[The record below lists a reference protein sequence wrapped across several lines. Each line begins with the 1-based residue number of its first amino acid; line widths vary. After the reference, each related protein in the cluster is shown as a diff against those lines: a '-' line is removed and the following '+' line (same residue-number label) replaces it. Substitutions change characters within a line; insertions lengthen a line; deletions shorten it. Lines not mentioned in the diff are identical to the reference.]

1 MVNFVIVVIVSYL
14 FGSFPT
20 AILAGK
26 LLKKIDIRDYG
37 SGNAGATNVFRVLG
51 WKAGLSVLL
60 IDMLKGF
67 IPVFF
72 IAPYFQPNPDTVIY
86 YQVAAAVAAIAGHIW
101 TIFAGFKGGKGVGTS
116 AGAFL
121 GLAPLPLLSALL
133 FFVIVVGLTRYVSLG
148 SLLASLVFL
157 LVLLL
162 QKYMFGVAISPVLIY
177 LSIVIVILIWF
188 AHRSNI
194 KRLLQGEENKIEFKK
209 KSS

>member
-86 YQVAAAVAAIAGHIW
+86 YQVAAAIAAIAGHIW

-177 LSIVIVILIWF
+177 LSIVIVILIWY

-209 KSS
+209 KSV

>member
-177 LSIVIVILIWF
+177 LSIVIVILIWY

>member
-26 LLKKIDIRDYG
+26 LLKKIDIREYG

-177 LSIVIVILIWF
+177 LSIVIVILIWY
-188 AHRSNI
+188 AHRGNI

>member
-1 MVNFVIVVIVSYL
+1 MLNFLVLIFVSYL

-26 LLKKIDIRDYG
+26 MLKQIDIRNYG

-51 WKAGLSVLL
+51 WKAGLGVLL

-72 IAPYFQPNPDTVIY
+72 IAPYFSPNPDALIY
-86 YQVAAAVAAIAGHIW
+86 FQVAAAAAAIIGHIW

-116 AGAFL
+116 AGALL
-121 GLAPLPLLSALL
+121 GLAPLPLLTALL
-133 FFVIVVGLTRYVSLG
+133 FFIIIVGLTQYVSLG

-162 QKYMFGVAISPVLIY
+162 QKYIFGVPISNVLIY
-177 LSIVIVILIWF
+177 LSVVIAALIWF

-194 KRLLQGEENKIEFKK
+194 KRLLQGTENKLEFKK
-209 KSS
+209 SS